1 MAEQL
6 DQCEIRTAAESLL
19 VHRADGGILQTNPSA
34 VLGTNEIAPLTMA
47 SSFGGIA
54 HNGVVCEPIVVD
66 RFVTDTGETIPGQES
81 TCRQAL
87 SPEIAA
93 ATAAPMRSVITGGT
107 GSRSNPGGDVPVIG
121 KTGTTDSQVQTW
133 MVGASTNVAT
143 AVWVGNVV
151 GDFRLSSYRNGTV
164 LRHDIWRVIMQDAN
178 EQYGGEAFP
187 RPSDRLLQGSGV
199 SLPDITGLTYDEATI
214 LLESLGLRLEVA
226 DGSTAGRVGVYE
238 PAAGTYLARGM
249 TVRVSGGGGGGGDST
264 GNLIM
269 PNLVGLSV
277 AQANSTMD
285 SLNMTGARQYTC
297 GPGSVGSDPNVGT
310 VAAQSMGA
318 GTQVWNYLALQIQVS
333 CGVVPAPEDD
343 VLLD

>member
-1 MAEQL
+1 
-6 DQCEIRTAAESLL
+6 
-19 VHRADGGILQTNPSA
+19 

-47 SSFGGIA
+47 TAFGGIA
-54 HNGVVCEPIVVD
+54 HGGVVCEPIVVD
-66 RFVTDTGETIPGQES
+66 RFVTDTGETIPGQDS

-93 ATAAPMRSVITGGT
+93 ATAAPMRTVITGGT

-121 KTGTTDSQVQTW
+121 KTGTTDSQIQTW

-164 LRHDIWRVIMQDAN
+164 LRHDIWRVVMQDAN

-187 RPSDRLLQGSGV
+187 RPSERLLQGSGV
-199 SLPDITGLTYDEATI
+199 SLPDITGLTYDEATV
-214 LLESLGLRLEVA
+214 LLESLGLRLEVS
-226 DGSTAGRVGVYE
+226 DGSTAGRVGLYE

-249 TVRVSGGGGGGGDST
+249 TVRVTGGGGGGEST

-277 AQANSTMD
+277 AQANTTMD

-297 GPGSVGSDPNVGT
+297 GPGSVASDPGVGT
-310 VAAQSMGA
+310 VAAQSVGA
-318 GTQVWNYLALQIQVS
+318 GAQVWNYTGVQIQVS
-333 CGVVPAPEDD
+333 CGVVPAPEND